1 MCTVS
6 AVGFC
11 SEVVAA
17 AAVGVAAGAGGV
29 ATCNSAAGI
38 RSSQQASTFERL
50 KEAGS
55 ATDTQR

>member
-1 MCTVS
+1 MCGSRVCTVS

-29 ATCNSAAGI
+29 ATCNSGAGI
-38 RSSQQASTFERL
+38 SSSQHV
-50 KEAGS
+50 
-55 ATDTQR
+55 